1 MIDLVRRMMREAE
14 VPLPEVIAMAS
25 LNPAREAGL
34 ANKGEIAVGNDAD
47 LIVLSPELE
56 VLQTYVAGNLSF
68 RAEAKKPVAEI

>member
-1 MIDLVRRMMREAE
+1 MMRDAA

-34 ANKGEIAVGNDAD
+34 GDKGEIAVGKDAD
-47 LIVLSPELE
+47 LVVLSPELE

-68 RAEAKKPVAEI
+68 RAEPRNPAAEA